1 LTEWDTTT
9 VDNAQEEVGIKG
21 TSKGEV
27 DTKGVTREE
36 DNSREEGTPKQG
48 DNPEGVQ
55 PSNRVQGRPL
65 RE

>member
-1 LTEWDTTT
+1 

-21 TSKGEV
+21 TSKGEM
-27 DTKGVTREE
+27 DNKGVTKEE
-36 DNSREEGTPKQG
+36 DNSRVEGTPKQG

-55 PSNRVQGRPL
+55 PSNSKPL